1 MPSHTTHTIDRRPVV
16 TCQHSVTSE
25 CAMSVVAVLG
35 RLFGYR
41 PRKNPLLYN
50 LQNDAIARKAVIR
63 THLTAGTQDLRVAF
77 ISIRIRH
84 DDPIV
89 GFLRRVDFGSSSR
102 GGGRHWNL
110 FVGQFRPGKFC
121 RLDVISC
128 RVNMAPGEGRTCC
141 WVNVYKT
148 ITCNSI
154 QGGFPATYGRRYV
167 KPRDETRKENNHCI
181 C

>member
-1 MPSHTTHTIDRRPVV
+1 MQFSFRLVCVSDLARSFPLAHVPICQIENAVAHDTYNRSTTSRHLLFGHQRVRHVRGGGTR
-16 TCQHSVTSE
+16 
-25 CAMSVVAVLG
+25 AA
-35 RLFGYR
+35 FGYR
-41 PRKNPLLYN
+41 PRKNPLSYN

-89 GFLRRVDFGSSSR
+89 GFLRRVDFGSSSSSSSR

-121 RLDVISC
+121 R
-128 RVNMAPGEGRTCC
+128 
-141 WVNVYKT
+141 W
-148 ITCNSI
+148 
-154 QGGFPATYGRRYV
+154 
-167 KPRDETRKENNHCI
+167 
-181 C
+181 